1 MEENK
6 KYDLN
11 NFIINTYDA
20 SNNYAYIVDG
30 IFGYGLNSNIH
41 ESITQMDNENNEDQI
56 TRQYIKEA
64 IKEIENRSDLKTD
77 MSTGKMYNLDALRN
91 SIQKNLD
98 ESINSEIEGFTIE
111 GMLFDSP
118 NKKGI
123 YTFLKYMLL
132 VSIIGGAIYG
142 VTKIVSKKK

>member
-1 MEENK
+1 
-6 KYDLN
+6 
-11 NFIINTYDA
+11 
-20 SNNYAYIVDG
+20 
-30 IFGYGLNSNIH
+30 
-41 ESITQMDNENNEDQI
+41 MDNENNEEQI

-91 SIQKNLD
+91 SIQKYLD
-98 ESINSEIEGFTIE
+98 ESNSKIEGFTIE

-118 NKKGI
+118 NKNDI